1 MNFLTQPVMYGLGA
15 VAIAA
20 GLFAGVQTVRL
31 AHERAEHA
39 KAETKLAE
47 YRAETDRQ
55 IARFEV
61 EARATEQRHSA
72 DLNRIA
78 RENLQ
83 QSQEASDAAY
93 ARAIADARAG
103 KLRNVW
109 TCPVTP
115 TARVPSVAAGP
126 GKPDEGADDRAEAIG
141 RVLRIAAECDA
152 QVRGLQAVTES
163 DRKVMP

>member
-1 MNFLTQPVMYGLGA
+1 MNLLTTPILYGLGA
-15 VAIAA
+15 LAIGA
-20 GLFAGVQTVRL
+20 GVLAGVQTVRL
-31 AHERAEHA
+31 AGEKAQRA
-39 KAETKLAE
+39 KAETILAE
-47 YRAETDRQ
+47 YRAQTDRE

-115 TARVPSVAAGP
+115 AARMPSVAAGP

-141 RVLRIAAECDA
+141 RILRIAAECDA
-152 QVRGLQAVTES
+152 QVKGLQAVTQS
-163 DRKVMP
+163 DRNR